1 MIASSNLLVWSL
13 QRKKLSERE
22 REERKEEGRKE
33 KKEKKRKERKEKK
46 EKKRK
51 KRKEKK
57 RTERKEKS
65 QYQLFFSPALLQQ
78 SAQPF
83 PRHEDDGLD
92 LVRCLLEPS

>member
-22 REERKEEGRKE
+22 KEREREKKERKKEGRKE
-33 KKEKKRKERKEKK
+33 KKEKKIKEK
-46 EKKRK
+46 R
-51 KRKEKK
+51 

-65 QYQLFFSPALLQQ
+65 QYQLFFSPALLQR